1 MSVKFRVAA
10 LAVTLIVS
18 SVALAAETK
27 PKSTTDSGALKGTAQ
42 EESACSPD
50 AARFCSDAIPD
61 NLAVLAC
68 LKDHREK
75 LKKACKQVLED
86 HGQ

>member
-1 MSVKFRVAA
+1 MSVKFTVAA
-10 LAVTLIVS
+10 LAVTLFTS
-18 SVALAAETK
+18 SMAAAVETK
-27 PKSTTDSGALKGTAQ
+27 HNSHADSGALKGTAQ

-68 LKDHREK
+68 LKDHRDK
-75 LKKACKQVLED
+75 LKKSCKQVLED